1 MRNKTYKLVL
11 CAIFTAIICVFSQIV
26 IPLGA
31 VPLNLATFAII
42 LCGGVLGIK
51 YGTTATLLYVFIG
64 VIGIPVFAGFKGG
77 AGVLIGPTGG
87 FIIGYLFMALLSG
100 IAFRKKRSILIT
112 VLILCAANTMCYIFG
127 TYWYMLITKTGLLS
141 AISACVLPFI
151 PGDAV
156 KVAIAYPVIVKIKK
170 QI

>member
-1 MRNKTYKLVL
+1 LKNNTFKLVL

-26 IPLGA
+26 IPLG
-31 VPLNLATFAII
+31 VIPLNLTTFAII

-51 YGTTATLLYVFIG
+51 YGTVATLLYIFIG

-77 AGVLIGPTGG
+77 AGVLLGPTGG
-87 FIIGYLFMALLSG
+87 FIIGYLFVALLSG
-100 IAFRKKRSILIT
+100 MAFRNQRNSLIT
-112 VLILCAANTMCYIFG
+112 VLILCVANIVCYIIG
-127 TYWYMLITKTGLLS
+127 TFWYMLITKAGLLS
-141 AISACVLPFI
+141 AISVCILPFI